1 MKSIVSVYL
10 LIFIFSINIITICQ
24 PNDNGLN
31 EYFGS
36 EAHIA
41 ILNEYKQEIIKQFR
55 MLDNKKKY
63 LVKDVIEYFPVYGLN
78 YDSVIKNMALIRQ
91 TYLKE
96 KDEWKLRDFRDQL
109 QYYIATI
116 EEYKLF
122 KQIVNYKLSKF
133 NNEELSKYNKAIYYE
148 LRNGTISKD
157 TTDIEIYF
165 AYMRFTHIA
174 NGTKDYLKYIN
185 KIKDDKFLIIC
196 VKSFIFRN
204 NKNDLNLDSLID
216 YATLLTTLNED
227 DLKKTFYWSK
237 SGYGDYY
244 GWLREEYEKYERILP
259 PKDPEKYKEHVKN
272 LIRFRVIK
280 KESDIDSLKLEYE
293 KVLCNKI
300 IVKTCEIYKKYG
312 DLNFG
317 YIIGVN
323 GVLGMPCNKMKV
335 E

>member
-1 MKSIVSVYL
+1 MVYFYFL
-10 LIFIFSINIITICQ
+10 ILIFLINSLTECQ
-24 PNDNGLN
+24 SNNN
-31 EYFGS
+31 YINNYFGS
-36 EAHIA
+36 EAHLA
-41 ILNEYKQEIIKQFR
+41 ILNEYRQEMNKQFKL
-55 MLDNKKKY
+55 LDINKKY
-63 LVKDVIEYFPVYGLN
+63 LVKDVIEYFPVYDLN
-78 YDSVIKNMALIRQ
+78 YDSVINNLALIRQ

-122 KQIVNYKLSKF
+122 KQIVKYKVSKF
-133 NNEELSKYNKAIYYE
+133 NNQELSKYNKAIYYE
-148 LRNGTISKD
+148 LRNGIISKD

-165 AYMRFTHIA
+165 AYMIFTHIA
-174 NGTKDYLKYIN
+174 NGTKDYSKYIDR
-185 KIKDDKFLIIC
+185 IKDDNFLILC
-196 VKSFIFRN
+196 VKSIMFRN
-204 NKNDLNLDSLID
+204 NKNDLSLDSLID
-216 YATLLTTLNED
+216 YVTLLTKLNEE
-227 DLKKTFYWSK
+227 DLEKAFYWSK

-312 DLNFG
+312 DLNSG
-317 YIIGVN
+317 YVIGVN
-323 GVLGMPCNKMKV
+323 GVLGMSCNKIKA